1 MNPKRLRRKKHM
13 YPVDDEN
20 CWFEV
25 LEVKS
30 VEAGTYEYKGLDI
43 IELGEKYRTPSA
55 TVPAERHSVLVG
67 DKFMVTV
74 QRVVEE

>member
-1 MNPKRLRRKKHM
+1 MRRKKHM

-25 LEVKS
+25 FEVKS
-30 VEAGTYEYKGLDI
+30 VEAGTHNYSGLDI
-43 IELGEKYRTPSA
+43 VKLGDGFTKPGVTF
-55 TVPAERHSVLVG
+55 PAERHSVLVG